1 MRAATSLLRRV
12 GGRGA
17 AAAGGGTLLGRRW
30 LCLPPH
36 SLLPMPALSPTM
48 TQGNLVTWKKKEG
61 DSIEAGD
68 VIAEVETDKATVD
81 YEAVDDGILAKILVP
96 EGTEDVLVGTSVA
109 VVVDEAG
116 DVGAFADY
124 VPSSSTG
131 NKAELAPAKPAPA
144 PAPAAAAPPPP
155 PAGVV
160 AAAAPRAAGAPVP
173 ASPLAKRMAAQMG
186 IPLAALK
193 GTGPGGR
200 VIAAD
205 VKEPSAEEATTAK
218 GAAPGAAVVPA
229 GAEYIDLPNS
239 NIRKVTAKNMV
250 KNKNENPHYY
260 DHARA
265 SETQPSP
272 PPPPPP
278 SLPDLCHTLA
288 SAASQ
293 ALEAKISVN
302 DYVIKAAALALKEVP
317 ACNSSY
323 TDEYIRE
330 RCQYSAADISVAVN
344 TDRGL
349 LTPIVF
355 GAASSRWTLAGLAK
369 ENKLKPEQF
378 LGGTFTISNL
388 GSMGVKQFTAIINA
402 PQACI
407 LAVGGADV
415 KVVPDGKGGFT
426 TKSVMVVSLSSDHRV
441 VDGMIAAQY
450 LKSFKKYMENP
461 LLLLLSAP

>member
-1 MRAATSLLRRV
+1 
-12 GGRGA
+12 
-17 AAAGGGTLLGRRW
+17 
-30 LCLPPH
+30 
-36 SLLPMPALSPTM
+36 MPALSPTM

-260 DHARA
+260 VMMEIEMGA
-265 SETQPSP
+265 
-272 PPPPPP
+272 
-278 SLPDLCHTLA
+278 LMG
-288 SAASQ
+288 

-355 GAASSRWTLAGLAK
+355 GAASSRWVFEDMWKAPTNAGYCEQTLAGLAK

-441 VDGMIAAQY
+441 VDGMIAAQF

>member
-1 MRAATSLLRRV
+1 
-12 GGRGA
+12 
-17 AAAGGGTLLGRRW
+17 
-30 LCLPPH
+30 
-36 SLLPMPALSPTM
+36 
-48 TQGNLVTWKKKEG
+48 
-61 DSIEAGD
+61 
-68 VIAEVETDKATVD
+68 
-81 YEAVDDGILAKILVP
+81 
-96 EGTEDVLVGTSVA
+96 
-109 VVVDEAG
+109 
-116 DVGAFADY
+116 
-124 VPSSSTG
+124 
-131 NKAELAPAKPAPA
+131 
-144 PAPAAAAPPPP
+144 
-155 PAGVV
+155 VV

-260 DHARA
+260 VMMEIEMGALMGVRK
-265 SETQPSP
+265 SINE
-272 PPPPPP
+272 
-278 SLPDLCHTLA
+278 
-288 SAASQ
+288 

-323 TDEYIRE
+323 TDEYIR
-330 RCQYSAADISVAVN
+330 QYSAADISVAVN

-355 GAASSRWTLAGLAK
+355 GADSKSVLDISKDVKTLAGLAK

-441 VDGMIAAQY
+441 VDGMIAAQF